1 MALNA
6 FDAAETITLDLSSLE
21 FMDASRLRVAFEPSS
36 SRLRVVFEWCSRQ
49 TNGPGRVPLR
59 SEVRTLD
66 A

>member
-36 SRLRVVFEWCSRQ
+36 SGLRVVFEANQRARACSASL
-49 TNGPGRVPLR
+49 G
-59 SEVRTLD
+59 SENT
-66 A
+66 